1 MAMFS
6 TLYFRTVFVH
16 IQRYHFLPLSPS
28 LSNTADRQD
37 GVHCLTWRIVGI
49 TNVYIF
55 RQTKL
60 RVFVNC
66 FVRIEREK
74 TVGKQRGKRGSKC
87 TSEEGRDCTAAI
99 LFWLANKLNEN
110 SLEHLLA
117 RVVSTWIRWK
127 GSEWRRERRD
137 KAAEVKVE
145 LLAVSWLIE
154 GCPTKMGN

>member
-1 MAMFS
+1 MKKGKSGGKMEKRAAYSKLKHGYVFHAVFS
-6 TLYFRTVFVH
+6 CSFCSYSALSLSTTLS
-16 IQRYHFLPLSPS
+16 LSPS

-74 TVGKQRGKRGSKC
+74 AEG
-87 TSEEGRDCTAAI
+87 EEGIEVHKWGRQGLHCCNLVLIGQQVEWKFIGAS
-99 LFWLANKLNEN
+99 LGKSCFYLNQME
-110 SLEHLLA
+110 
-117 RVVSTWIRWK
+117 
-127 GSEWRRERRD
+127 GEWVEKRERR
-137 KAAEVKVE
+137 
-145 LLAVSWLIE
+145 
-154 GCPTKMGN
+154 